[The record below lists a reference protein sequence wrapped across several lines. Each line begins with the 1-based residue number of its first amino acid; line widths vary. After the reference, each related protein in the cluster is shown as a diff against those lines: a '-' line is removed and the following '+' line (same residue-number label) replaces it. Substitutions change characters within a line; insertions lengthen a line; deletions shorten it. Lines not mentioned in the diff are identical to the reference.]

1 MNGHPL
7 QPVDC
12 VYVRPLLATLAADD
26 QDTELDAARLAEVRA
41 HLRDCHG
48 CRTEAG
54 GFLRAGRALREAA
67 AVRDA
72 VVADDVLQQDLHA
85 AIMARVAEIEWQ
97 EGAVHEAAA
106 YGPGVLGF
114 ARFWQALPWRQVVAL
129 VAAAV
134 MLVALGFW
142 AFGFW
147 LDDGSGRDSIWNRQ
161 PVQASGDGP
170 LRALPYAGPRV
181 ELLPVGLPIDDV
193 GGAENGV
200 GPGMMGRG
208 RLRTQ
213 IDDEFTL
220 PVVVPSDK

>member
-1 MNGHPL
+1 MHS
-7 QPVDC
+7 DC
-12 VYVRPLLATLAADD
+12 AAMRPLLAVLAAED
-26 QDTELDAARLAEVRA
+26 QDGELDAARSAEVRA
-41 HLRDCHG
+41 HLRQCVA
-48 CRTEAG
+48 CRAEAG
-54 GFLRAGRALREAA
+54 AFLRAGRALREAMVARDA
-67 AVRDA
+67 AVDDDA
-72 VVADDVLQQDLHA
+72 LQVDLHA
-85 AIMARVAEIEWQ
+85 AIMARVSEIEWRDGAAH
-97 EGAVHEAAA
+97 EGAAAA

-114 ARFWQALPWRQVVAL
+114 ARFWHALPWRQVVAL

-147 LDDGSGRDSIWNRQ
+147 LGDGSGRDSIWNRQ

-220 PVVVPSDK
+220 PVVAPSTK